1 MVKVSVDTLVSV
13 DSDSVVNVVEVD
25 EVVGVVCNVV
35 CTVVCTEVDDSGV
48 SNSVVLVF
56 SVVDSVLFVIIVC
69 CVEKAVVSE
78 GVELRVVDDVVGVLV
93 VTDDVLVTSA
103 GVSEVTVV
111 V

>member
-13 DSDSVVNVVEVD
+13 GSDSVVNVVKVD
-25 EVVGVVCNVV
+25 EVVGVVCN
-35 CTVVCTEVDDSGV
+35 VVCTEVDDSGV
-48 SNSVVLVF
+48 SNSVVLVL

-69 CVEKAVVSE
+69 CVEKVVVSE

-103 GVSEVTVV
+103 GVPEVTVV